1 MIKTIKKKGV
11 RKSANDVMNG
21 IKKLLGSFPLLNNNI
36 ELMNN
41 DMKKIMNNNNTVRI
55 KIIIIKKGLKISIPI
70 VIAKVYPNTINTP
83 KLNKIVISNPRK
95 FSFRE
100 RLFLIFGGTVPIY
113 KPDVSRDTKTVE
125 ISPIK
130 EFNDGN
136 IKSIIGIV
144 YKIS

>member
-83 KLNKIVISNPRK
+83 KLNKINK
-95 FSFRE
+95 
-100 RLFLIFGGTVPIY
+100 
-113 KPDVSRDTKTVE
+113 
-125 ISPIK
+125 
-130 EFNDGN
+130 
-136 IKSIIGIV
+136 
-144 YKIS
+144 